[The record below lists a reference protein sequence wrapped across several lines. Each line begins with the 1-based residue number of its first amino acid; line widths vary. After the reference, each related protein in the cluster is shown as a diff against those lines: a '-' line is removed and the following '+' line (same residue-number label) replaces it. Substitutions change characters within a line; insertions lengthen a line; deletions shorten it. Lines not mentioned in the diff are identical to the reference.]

1 MYYDDINEFKSRG
14 GDYMGINLKLARI
27 KAGIKQIDLA
37 RAINISPA
45 TLIKWEKGIE
55 FDNIRLGQMK
65 AIAKILNST
74 IEELFFSDEK

>member
-1 MYYDDINEFKSRG
+1 M
-14 GDYMGINLKLARI
+14 NLKLARI